1 MSSAKKENIELYLAA
16 RVEVRG
22 DVQEAGRRLWFVF
35 SPNNSDA
42 SPPPP
47 LLLSLPVHCVKKC
60 QM

>member
-35 SPNNSDA
+35 SLNNSDA

-47 LLLSLPVHCVKKC
+47 LLLYMFFSV
-60 QM
+60 